1 MLLDRQ
7 NSVISLKSMGTE
19 LMSST
24 KSVEFEQAEKLLKN
38 ITVRFEELISSAEKR
53 MSILEKVIP
62 LAQEFQT
69 EVVTVEEWLETTE
82 KKLLSMSSVPVED
95 DRLKHMIAEQKVC
108 LLFLL
113 SKKKLSMIKKN
124 SKTLKNIYVTINFLL
139 MLFK

>member
-1 MLLDRQ
+1 MWYFSSSNYRKSKILFIFLQFLKKMLLDRQ

-24 KSVEFEQAEKLLKN
+24 KTVEFEQAEKLLKN

-69 EVVTVEEWLETTE
+69 EVVTVEEWLEVTE

-95 DRLKHMIAEQKVC
+95 ERLKHMIAEQKVC
-108 LLFLL
+108 
-113 SKKKLSMIKKN
+113 
-124 SKTLKNIYVTINFLL
+124 
-139 MLFK
+139 

>member
-24 KSVEFEQAEKLLKN
+24 KTVEFEQAEKLLKN

-69 EVVTVEEWLETTE
+69 EVVIVEEWLEITE

-95 DRLKHMIAEQKVC
+95 ERLKHMIAQQKVC
-108 LLFLL
+108 LLYFFYL
-113 SKKKLSMIKKN
+113 
-124 SKTLKNIYVTINFLL
+124 
-139 MLFK
+139 

>member
-108 LLFLL
+108 LLYFSYSL
-113 SKKKLSMIKKN
+113 KKKIKHD
-124 SKTLKNIYVTINFLL
+124 
-139 MLFK
+139 